1 MLFRFVFLFVIYNKI
16 SIVMKSRLYI
26 VCLFLLLLS
35 SCQEDIYP
43 IDGTPTNQ
51 PQAQEELV
59 EE

>member
-1 MLFRFVFLFVIYNKI
+1 
-16 SIVMKSRLYI
+16 MKN
-26 VCLFLLLLS
+26 CLFIICLFSLLLS

-51 PQAQEELV
+51 PQAQEEMV